1 MVSQRLLQVKE
12 DTDPIV
18 LRRGAI
24 LSVANN
30 FDVSRSRTISKS
42 REEHASSHMKIPRL
56 VPSVPVPVCIEEVS
70 IRNMIV
76 MLYKQLF

>member
-1 MVSQRLLQVKE
+1 MPPKPELSADQRKQMVSQRLLQVKE

-30 FDVSRSRTISKS
+30 FDVSRSRTISK
-42 REEHASSHMKIPRL
+42 I
-56 VPSVPVPVCIEEVS
+56 
-70 IRNMIV
+70 
-76 MLYKQLF
+76 